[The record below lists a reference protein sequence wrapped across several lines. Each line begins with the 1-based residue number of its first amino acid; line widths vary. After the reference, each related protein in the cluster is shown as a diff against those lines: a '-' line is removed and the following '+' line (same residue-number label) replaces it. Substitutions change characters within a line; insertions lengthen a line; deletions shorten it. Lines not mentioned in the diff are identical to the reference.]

1 MQQARKSS
9 LQATAAAA
17 GFAALCLFPAAAA
30 AEEAT
35 GKVVWIDQKN
45 SALLLECVKD
55 GCPTIPAAKPG
66 ETFTFMIPA
75 ALKGQAFALKE
86 GQQVSVVYQEVKDQ
100 GYALTGIK

>member
-1 MQQARKSS
+1 MQVTGKGRFH
-9 LQATAAAA
+9 ATASAA
-17 GFAALCLFPAAAA
+17 GFAALCLFSAAAA

-45 SALLLECVKD
+45 SALLLECMKD
-55 GCPTIPAAKPG
+55 GCAKIPSAKPG

-75 ALKGQAFALKE
+75 TLKGKAFALKE